1 MLATFFGRANR
12 SSKNYDELVE
22 KYTAKLAGGYKA
34 AAKYSSGPIALSQ
47 RDMLAKKLSA
57 LINKLNKKIDSFDE
71 KDFDRYILPHP
82 LLGKLT
88 IREMLF
94 FTVYHVQHHQSLT
107 LKTVNK

>member
-1 MLATFFGRANR
+1 MDIKQLL
-12 SSKNYDELVE
+12 SIV
-22 KYTAKLAGGYKA
+22 
-34 AAKYSSGPIALSQ
+34 PALLPYHKGICWQ
-47 RDMLAKKLSA
+47 KKLSA

-71 KDFDRYILPHP
+71 KDLDRYILPHP